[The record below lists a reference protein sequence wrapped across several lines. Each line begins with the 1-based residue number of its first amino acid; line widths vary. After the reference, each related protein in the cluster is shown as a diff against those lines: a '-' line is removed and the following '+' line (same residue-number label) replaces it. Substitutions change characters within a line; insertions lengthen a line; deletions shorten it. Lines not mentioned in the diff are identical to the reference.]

1 MIVKFLGVMDIIVGI
16 AFILAQWSFGYHIG
30 LILAIYVIIKALI
43 FITDF
48 ASIID
53 LIGGI
58 YLLLIIFGVHQIF
71 AVVFLLWFLQK
82 GFFSLFI

>member
-1 MIVKFLGVMDIIVGI
+1 MIVKALGIMDLLVGI
-16 AFILAQWSFGYHIG
+16 AFILAQWSFGYYIG
-30 LILAIYVIIKALI
+30 LVLAIYVIIKALI

-58 YLLLIIFGVHQIF
+58 YLLLIIFGIHQIF

-82 GFFSLFI
+82 GFFSLFV